1 MFGDLK
7 RFDTGVSPGADWF
20 RQWLDEIFP
29 DEGAA
34 DIRSVPRGSFPMI
47 NVGRTDD
54 AVRVY
59 VLAAGLSKDD
69 LEISL
74 QDNVLTLKGRRDALP
89 ARSEE
94 VSQRPSFRR
103 ERFDGE
109 FLRTIALPE
118 GIDVERAE
126 ARCHDGVFEIHLP
139 KRDELKPRRI
149 EVQAA

>member
-7 RFDTGVSPGADWF
+7 RFETGVSPGPDWF
-20 RQWLDEIFP
+20 RQWLDEVLAE
-29 DEGAA
+29 EGAA
-34 DIRSVPRGSFPMI
+34 DIRSVPRGSFPLI

-59 VLAAGLSKDD
+59 VLAAGLSHDD
-69 LEISL
+69 LEINV
-74 QDNVLTLKGRRDALP
+74 QDNVLTLRGRRDALS
-89 ARSEE
+89 AERNDGGK
-94 VSQRPSFRR
+94 RPCFRR

-109 FLRTIALPE
+109 FVRSIGLPE

-126 ARCHDGVFEIHLP
+126 AHCHDGVFEIHLP
-139 KRDELKPRRI
+139 KREELKPRRI

>member
-1 MFGDLK
+1 MFGDLR

-20 RQWLDEIFP
+20 RQWLDEILSA
-29 DEGAA
+29 ESAA
-34 DIRSVPRGSFPMI
+34 DIRSVPRGSFPLI

-59 VLAAGLSKDD
+59 VLAAGLTTED
-69 LEISL
+69 LEIHV
-74 QDNVLTLKGRRDALP
+74 QDNVLTLRGRRDALP
-89 ARSEE
+89 RDDDSERK
-94 VSQRPSFRR
+94 RPIFRR

-109 FLRTIALPE
+109 FVRSIGLPD

-139 KRDELKPRRI
+139 KREELKPRRI
-149 EVQAA
+149 EIQAA

>member
-20 RQWLDEIFP
+20 RQWLDELFSE
-29 DEGAA
+29 EGAA
-34 DIRSVPRGSFPMI
+34 DIRSVPRGSFPLI

-59 VLAAGLSKDD
+59 VLAAGLSNED
-69 LEISL
+69 LEISV
-74 QDNVLTLKGRRDALP
+74 QDNVLTLRGRRDALP
-89 ARSEE
+89 RDDDSDHK
-94 VSQRPSFRR
+94 RPSFRR

-109 FLRTIALPE
+109 FVRSIGLPD

-126 ARCHDGVFEIHLP
+126 ARCRNGVFEIHLP
-139 KRDELKPRRI
+139 KREELKPRRI
-149 EVQAA
+149 EIQAA

>member
-1 MFGDLK
+1 MFGDLR
-7 RFDTGVSPGADWF
+7 RFDTGVTPGADWF
-20 RQWLDEIFP
+20 RQWLDEVFSE
-29 DEGAA
+29 EGAA

-59 VLAAGLSKDD
+59 VLAAGLSHED
-69 LEISL
+69 LDISV
-74 QDNVLTLKGRRDALP
+74 QDNVLTLRGRRDALP
-89 ARSEE
+89 RDDDSE
-94 VSQRPSFRR
+94 RPSFRR

-109 FLRTIALPE
+109 FVRSIGLPE

-139 KRDELKPRRI
+139 KREELKPRRI
-149 EVQAA
+149 EVQTG

>member
-7 RFDTGVSPGADWF
+7 RFDNGIGSGLDWF
-20 RQWLDEIFP
+20 RPWLDEIFQ
-29 DEGAA
+29 EGAA

-59 VLAAGLSKDD
+59 VLAAGLARED
-69 LEISL
+69 LDISV
-74 QDNVLTLKGRRDALP
+74 QDNVLTLRGRRDALP
-89 ARSEE
+89 GEKAGDRK
-94 VSQRPSFRR
+94 RPCFRR

-109 FLRTIALPE
+109 FVRSISLPD

-139 KRDELKPRRI
+139 KREELKPRRI
-149 EVQAA
+149 DVQAA

>member
-1 MFGDLK
+1 MFGDLR
-7 RFDTGVSPGADWF
+7 RFDAGISPGADWF
-20 RQWLDEIFP
+20 RQWLDEVFS

-59 VLAAGLSKDD
+59 VLAAGLAKDD
-69 LEISL
+69 LEISV
-74 QDNVLTLKGRRDALP
+74 QDNVLTLRGRRDALP
-89 ARSEE
+89 GGDDSERK
-94 VSQRPSFRR
+94 RPCFRR

-109 FLRTIALPE
+109 FVRSIALPE

-139 KRDELKPRRI
+139 KREELKPRRI
-149 EVQAA
+149 EVQTA

>member
-7 RFDTGVSPGADWF
+7 RFDNGAALGLEGF
-20 RQWLDEIFP
+20 RQWLDELFQ
-29 DEGAA
+29 EGAA

-59 VLAAGLSKDD
+59 VLAAGLAQDD
-69 LEISL
+69 LEISV
-74 QDNVLTLKGRRDALP
+74 QDNVLTLRGRRDALP
-89 ARSEE
+89 DPKDDGHK
-94 VSQRPSFRR
+94 RPSFRR

-109 FLRTIALPE
+109 FVRSIALPD
-118 GIDVERAE
+118 GIDIERAE

-139 KRDELKPRRI
+139 KREELRPRRI

>member
-1 MFGDLK
+1 MFGDLR
-7 RFDTGVSPGADWF
+7 RFDTGVTPGADWF
-20 RQWLDEIFP
+20 RQWLDEVFSE
-29 DEGAA
+29 DGAA

-59 VLAAGLSKDD
+59 VLAAGLANDD
-69 LEISL
+69 LEISV
-74 QDNVLTLKGRRDALP
+74 QDNVLTLRGRRDALP
-89 ARSEE
+89 GERDEGRK
-94 VSQRPSFRR
+94 RPCFRR

-109 FLRTIALPE
+109 FVRSIGLPE

-139 KRDELKPRRI
+139 KREELKPRRI
-149 EVQAA
+149 EVQTH